1 MDNYR
6 LTEYHGGMSAGATR
20 RAVRRRFDSVEQEAF
35 LGLWRTYDRLRA
47 FEDDLFDRHGLSAQQ
62 YNSLRLLRSHHPE
75 PLPTLAIGGRLISR
89 APDITRL
96 LDKLAER
103 DLVSR
108 ERPDDN
114 RRVVRVR
121 ITPAGL
127 TLLKQLEAEVRDCH
141 RRQLGHLKPTQLKSL
156 IELLR
161 AARKP
166 HEPSDGDWS

>member
-1 MDNYR
+1 MYYD
-6 LTEYHGGMSAGATR
+6 GMSASAARSST
-20 RAVRRRFDSVEQEAF
+20 RRRFDSPEQEAF

-47 FEDDLFDRHGLSAQQ
+47 LEDQLFAGHGLSAQQ
-62 YNSLRLLRSHHPE
+62 YNALRLLRSHHPQ
-75 PLPTLAIGGRLISR
+75 PLPTLAIAARLISR

-96 LDKLAER
+96 LDKLVER
-103 DLVSR
+103 ELVSR

-127 TLLKQLEAEVRDCH
+127 ALLKRLDAEVGDCH
-141 RRQLGHLKPTQLKSL
+141 RRQLGHLRPTELKAL
-156 IELLR
+156 IDLLR

-166 HEPSDGDWS
+166 HEDPDGDWA

>member
-1 MDNYR
+1 MG
-6 LTEYHGGMSAGATR
+6 T
-20 RAVRRRFDSVEQEAF
+20 AVKRRFDSVEQEAF

-47 FEDDLFDRHGLSAQQ
+47 LEDELFAGHGLSAQQ
-62 YNSLRLLRSHHPE
+62 YNALRLLRSHHPE
-75 PLPTLAIGGRLISR
+75 PLPTLAIAARLISR

-96 LDKLAER
+96 VDRLVER
-103 DLVSR
+103 RFASR

-127 TLLKQLEAEVRDCH
+127 ALLKKLDAEVRDCH
-141 RRQLGHLKPTQLKSL
+141 RRQLGHLKPAKLKAL

-166 HEPSDGDWS
+166 HEAADGDWS

>member
-1 MDNYR
+1 MY
-6 LTEYHGGMSAGATR
+6 YGGMGVSTAR
-20 RAVRRRFDSVEQEAF
+20 RKSMRRFDSAEQEAF

-47 FEDDLFDRHGLSAQQ
+47 FEDELFGRHGLSAQQ
-62 YNSLRLLRSHHPE
+62 YNALRLLRNRHPE
-75 PLPTLAIGGRLISR
+75 PMPTLAVAARLISR

-96 LDKLAER
+96 LDRLAER
-103 DLVSR
+103 DLISR

-127 TLLKQLEAEVRDCH
+127 ALLKQLDAEVRECH
-141 RRQLGHLKPTQLKSL
+141 HRQLGHLKPVEVKAL

-166 HEPSDGDWS
+166 HEDPDGEWA